1 MKLVLASILYLIQ
14 VFHLQA
20 GKQAKK
26 RASRLGWIIDSG
38 ASVHVC
44 NKLYMLNNVKCT
56 FTTWQLANGS
66 YFNSSIMGELG
77 NIGPCI
83 YVPTVETNI
92 ISVKLLNNIGYS
104 VSLNSN
110 GTVTVTRD
118 NNTTTLGYQYI
129 DDLLLT
135 VDEFEGL
142 QFE

>member
-1 MKLVLASILYLIQ
+1 
-14 VFHLQA
+14 
-20 GKQAKK
+20 
-26 RASRLGWIIDSG
+26 
-38 ASVHVC
+38 
-44 NKLYMLNNVKCT
+44 
-56 FTTWQLANGS
+56 
-66 YFNSSIMGELG
+66 MGELG

-83 YVPTVETNI
+83 YVPNVETNI